1 MTKNSNSDQRFADLL
16 HHRAHRLQK
25 GDPVAPGI
33 ITATTFHLP
42 QVDGAPFKYARMSS
56 PTWEEVEE
64 QLTLLEDAPCLSF
77 PSGMAAIAASLF
89 ATLKAGDHLILP
101 SDGYYVTRVLG
112 SEFLQGLGVKVTQ
125 LPTNAFATADF
136 TGANVVYIETPSNPG
151 LDLCDIAETA
161 ARAHQAGAVVIVDN
175 STMTPLLQR
184 PLDLGADIVVAAD
197 TKAPAGHSDVLFGH
211 VATRNPA
218 LLKRMNDWRRIS
230 GSVPGSFE
238 AYLVHRGIETLE
250 LRLARMC
257 ASAALIAQRLL
268 PHPKVANL
276 RYPGLPTDPSHQIA
290 LKQMSGFGYLM
301 TFDLGSE
308 SAAETFLTACPY
320 IAQTTSF
327 GGTHTAGE
335 RRARWGD
342 QVTPG
347 FIRLSIG
354 CEPTEPLWQ
363 AINDALDQM

>member
-1 MTKNSNSDQRFADLL
+1 MTKNISPDQRFADLL
-16 HHRAHRLQK
+16 HHRAHRLAK

-33 ITATTFHLP
+33 FTATTYHLP
-42 QVDGAPFKYARMSS
+42 EVDGAAFIYARMST
-56 PTWEEVEE
+56 PTWAELEE
-64 QLTLLEDAPCLSF
+64 QLSHLEDAPSIAF
-77 PSGMAAIAASLF
+77 PSGMAAIAAALF

-112 SEFLQGLGVKVTQ
+112 AEFLQHLGITITQ
-125 LPTNAFATADF
+125 IPTTQYANADF
-136 TGANVVYIETPSNPG
+136 TGARVVYIETPSNPG
-151 LDLCDIAETA
+151 LDICDITETA
-161 ARAHQAGAVVIVDN
+161 ARAHQAGALVIVDN

-211 VATRNPA
+211 TATRNPA
-218 LLKRMNDWRRIS
+218 LYKRMNDWRRIS
-230 GSVPGSFE
+230 GSVPGGFE
-238 AYLVHRGIETLE
+238 AWLVHRGIETLE
-250 LRLARMC
+250 LRMARMC
-257 ASAALIAQRLL
+257 ASAAIIAQRLST
-268 PHPKVANL
+268 HPRIKTL
-276 RYPGLPTDPSHQIA
+276 RYPGLPTDPSHAIA

-308 SAAETFLTACPY
+308 TAAEAFLSACPY

-342 QVTPG
+342 QVPPG

-354 CEPTEPLWQ
+354 CEPTEPLAQ
-363 AINDALDQM
+363 AIETALT